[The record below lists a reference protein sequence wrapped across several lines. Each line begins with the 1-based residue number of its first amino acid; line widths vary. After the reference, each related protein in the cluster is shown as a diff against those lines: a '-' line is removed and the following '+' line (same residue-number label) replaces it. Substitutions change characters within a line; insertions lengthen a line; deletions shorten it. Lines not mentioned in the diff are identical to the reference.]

1 MYWKTQI
8 KDLLEVVLET
18 QIKGVVDCF
27 VRIMP
32 RGHFGGGDYLIIL
45 VFFHVCG
52 FFFWFVFHGLP
63 ISSLFKIALGFLLA
77 GVQRA
82 IFRGRKRF
90 GDSQALSSDSAL
102 LIVFSTV
109 ATRGEDQVLFREGWE
124 LVPWVPF
131 PLQKKKFRNTRERH
145 LHQRGQGFILFVA
158 SHYFTCFDACWF
170 RVLTRIFTSWVEQS
184 RIFTS
189 CMGTPRKWQGVS
201 QGGREIERDGDI
213 CWQTP
218 PFFFLDLGLNTF
230 RTQETGSE
238 PVCACVCVCQKPWQL
253 ER

>member
-27 VRIMP
+27 VRIML
-32 RGHFGGGDYLIIL
+32 RGHFGGGVYLIIL

-82 IFRGRKRF
+82 IFRGRKCF

-124 LVPWVPF
+124 LVLWVPF
-131 PLQKKKFRNTRERH
+131 PLQKKIQKHERETPAPERSRVHTFCGEPLLH
-145 LHQRGQGFILFVA
+145 LFWRLLIPC
-158 SHYFTCFDACWF
+158 SD
-170 RVLTRIFTSWVEQS
+170 
-184 RIFTS
+184 
-189 CMGTPRKWQGVS
+189 
-201 QGGREIERDGDI
+201 
-213 CWQTP
+213 
-218 PFFFLDLGLNTF
+218 
-230 RTQETGSE
+230 
-238 PVCACVCVCQKPWQL
+238 
-253 ER
+253 